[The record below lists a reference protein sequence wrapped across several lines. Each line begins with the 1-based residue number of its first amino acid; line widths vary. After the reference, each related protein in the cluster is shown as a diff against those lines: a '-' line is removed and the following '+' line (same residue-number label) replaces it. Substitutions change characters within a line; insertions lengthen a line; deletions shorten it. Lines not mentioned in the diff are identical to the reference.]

1 MNTDTHRNR
10 SILPCTRA
18 LGALASVGLALVVA
32 GPAFAEPA
40 KPPAK
45 KGCSIKFE
53 GPGAGQS
60 IVYPDGY
67 SFSVKATD
75 GKTHTYSCRDGKWTE
90 TVSLTAGQATLRNV
104 TILGT
109 AGALR
114 RVRPR

>member
-1 MNTDTHRNR
+1 MSTDRTR
-10 SILPCTRA
+10 SILFFTRA
-18 LGALASVGLALVVA
+18 LGAVAAVGVALAVA
-32 GPAFAEPA
+32 GPAFAEPNQ
-40 KPPAK
+40 PPAK

-75 GKTHTYSCRDGKWTE
+75 GKTHTYSCSDGKWTE

-104 TILGT
+104 TILRRP
-109 AGALR
+109 GALQA
-114 RVRPR
+114 VRLR